1 MAKYQVDFSGA
12 RNIIDPLEG
21 VRNSLQQTNA
31 TLGQMIGQ
39 DEQRAERLR
48 DEAYRRDALALQQT
62 AAQREADKY
71 NQELAD
77 KAFAQKTFAAYN
89 QTPTRDYSALPS
101 QLTDTDRGKAVIEAM
116 SLTPEELANPTMPS
130 AIAKMK
136 NQQILSDEHN
146 KSGQTM
152 LESERFKNA
161 MAATAKDADGMIPLS
176 MWEKQLAM
184 ESAERAAMTAKSE
197 RAQKAIEELSKDR
210 SELQRAGLKDATTLS
225 AAEIRADSRGSGKSG
240 GVGKDSKTPGWEDYD
255 KYREK
260 LYKDY
265 AYTKLWDAKDVD
277 TVMDRAE
284 ALGVKPDD
292 LNKIIKANTE
302 REWGDNTFRTEQVLT
317 DLEAKKPVLTG
328 GGYAGSNTG
337 TSRAASLNP
346 MAGYAE
352 LLKQKDAAYRQAVAN
367 AANMPLTQAD
377 VLAAREAK
385 GATQLD
391 ELIAKLG
398 ATTGKAEV
406 KPETRNVPAPVTAV
420 EEKPVKTDNTKK
432 MVSDGL
438 NKDGTLNKEAWG
450 VVNESIAYT
459 GKRLPERVTPAEAN
473 IIVDTLLKD
482 SAIRGY
488 DKKSLGFTPLT
499 NAQKE
504 YMEFASPSTRGST
517 VDRNAEWYPSALQIA
532 KKEAERTGD
541 EWAYVVDPNT
551 KQIVETVPGKAP
563 AMEDTSGTF
572 IPLTRIGQGMSR
584 MTGDTLE
591 AISSKKAAEAIASK
605 NAEAAEAIKNA
616 ERLKPFQE
624 AQKVREQ
631 LAESLRLSP
640 GRRAGEPIL
649 PIKKVGD
656 TAKNVK
662 NQEEARLKLLKQLEK
677 EKRSLQKEMKRS
689 GQ

>member
-48 DEAYRRDALALQQT
+48 DEAYRRDALALQQ
-62 AAQREADKY
+62 AAAKREADKY

-77 KAFAQKTFAAYN
+77 RTFAQKTFAAYN

-146 KSGQTM
+146 KLGQTM

-161 MAATAKDADGMIPLS
+161 MAATAKGADGMIPLS
-176 MWEKQLAM
+176 MQEKLLAM

-225 AAEIRADSRGSGKSG
+225 VAEIRADSRGSGKSG
-240 GVGKDSKTPGWEDYD
+240 EKNDPKEGTAPKWDSYPALKKALNEEYSLTG
-255 KYREK
+255 
-260 LYKDY
+260 LM
-265 AYTKLWDAKDVD
+265 DAKNV
-277 TVMDRAE
+277 TKIMDKAE
-284 ALGVKPDD
+284 ATGMKPDEV
-292 LNKIIKANTE
+292 NKIVKTYTN
-302 REWGDNTFRTEQVLT
+302 RGFFDNTFDTEKVLA
-317 DLEAKKPVLTG
+317 DIEAKKPVLTG
-328 GGYAGSNTG
+328 GGYAGSNT
-337 TSRAASLNP
+337 RAGKFASLDP

-385 GATQLD
+385 GAAQLD

-398 ATTGKAEV
+398 ATTSKAEV

-420 EEKPVKTDNTKK
+420 EEESVKT
-432 MVSDGL
+432 
-438 NKDGTLNKEAWG
+438 EAKQK
-450 VVNESIAYT
+450 VT
-459 GKRLPERVTPAEAN
+459 G
-473 IIVDTLLKD
+473 
-482 SAIRGY
+482 
-488 DKKSLGFTPLT
+488 
-499 NAQKE
+499 
-504 YMEFASPSTRGST
+504 
-517 VDRNAEWYPSALQIA
+517 A
-532 KKEAERTGD
+532 KKEFSVKDLFANVPDRKDATAVNEDKTKVSPVRESVERSSLGKPIYNFFGNVIGYEDPVPVRVNDVTASHLYGGTRGNMPKIPQSLGELLGFSSGDTKRGEELQSTVYNNRLPIPKSEMMKLSDSDIQQLLKRSDLSDAERKLAGQVLDTPRKP
-541 EWAYVVDPNT
+541 ASTQNVNT
-551 KQIVETVPGKAP
+551 AIFDIVK
-563 AMEDTSGTF
+563 SK
-572 IPLTRIGQGMSR
+572 
-584 MTGDTLE
+584 
-591 AISSKKAAEAIASK
+591 ISPTEK
-605 NAEAAEAIKNA
+605 
-616 ERLKPFQE
+616 L
-624 AQKVREQ
+624 EQ
-631 LAESLRLSP
+631 L
-640 GRRAGEPIL
+640 RALGVP
-649 PIKKVGD
+649 
-656 TAKNVK
+656 TA
-662 NQEEARLKLLKQLEK
+662 QAQQLAY
-677 EKRSLQKEMKRS
+677 Q
-689 GQ
+689 

>member
-31 TLGQMIGQ
+31 TIGQMIGQ

-77 KAFAQKTFAAYN
+77 RAFAQKTFAAYN
-89 QTPTRDYSALPS
+89 QTPIRDYSALPS

-136 NQQILSDEHN
+136 NQQILSAIHN

-176 MWEKQLAM
+176 MQEKLLGM
-184 ESAERAAMTAKSE
+184 ESAERTAMAAKSE
-197 RAQKAIEELSKDR
+197 RAQKAIEELSKDKGTI
-210 SELQRAGLKDATTLS
+210 ELNALKSATTLS
-225 AAEIRADSRGSGKSG
+225 AEETKANSRGSGNSG
-240 GVGKDSKTPGWEDYD
+240 GGKNDSKEPKTPSWEDYD

-302 REWGDNTFRTEQVLT
+302 RKWDDNTFRTEQVLT

-328 GGYAGSNTG
+328 GGYAGSTTKTPG
-337 TSRAASLNP
+337 KFASLDP

-385 GATQLD
+385 GAAQLD

-398 ATTGKAEV
+398 ATTSKAEV

-420 EEKPVKTDNTKK
+420 EEKPVKTNNTKK
-432 MVSDGL
+432 MASDGL
-438 NKDGTLNKEAWG
+438 NKDGTLNKEAWDA
-450 VVNESIAYT
+450 VNESIAYT
-459 GKRLPERVTPAEAN
+459 GKRLPERVTSAEAN

-499 NAQKE
+499 NTQKE
-504 YMEFASPSTRGST
+504 YMEFASPSTRSST
-517 VDRNAEWYPSALQIA
+517 VDRNAEWYPNALQVA

-572 IPLTRIGQGMSR
+572 IPLTRVGQGMSK

-591 AISSKKAAEAIASK
+591 AIASKKAAEAV
-605 NAEAAEAIKNA
+605 KNA

>member
-21 VRNSLQQTNA
+21 VRNSLQQTSA
-31 TLGQMIGQ
+31 ILGQMIGQ

-48 DEAYRRDALALQQT
+48 DEAYRRDALALQQ
-62 AAQREADKY
+62 AAAKRGADKY

-77 KAFAQKTFAAYN
+77 RTFAQKTFAAYN

-161 MAATAKDADGMIPLS
+161 MAATAKGADGMIPLS
-176 MWEKQLAM
+176 MQEKLLAM

-240 GVGKDSKTPGWEDYD
+240 GGKNDSKDPKTPKWESYGAL
-255 KYREK
+255 KTGLNSEYSF
-260 LYKDY
+260 
-265 AYTKLWDAKDVD
+265 TPFGDAKNVTDVID
-277 TVMDRAE
+277 KASAAGMS
-284 ALGVKPDD
+284 PDD
-292 LNKIIKANTE
+292 LSGIVSKHTKRGLI
-302 REWGDNTFRTEQVLT
+302 DNTFDTEKVLA
-317 DLEAKKPVLTG
+317 DIAAKKPVLTG
-328 GGYAGSNTG
+328 GGYAGSNT
-337 TSRAASLNP
+337 RAGKFASLDP

-385 GATQLD
+385 GAAQLD

-398 ATTGKAEV
+398 ATTSKAEV

-420 EEKPVKTDNTKK
+420 DEKPVKTDGTKK
-432 MVSDGL
+432 MASDGL

-450 VVNESIAYT
+450 AVNESIAYT

-504 YMEFASPSTRGST
+504 YMEFASPSTRSST
-517 VDRNAEWYPSALQIA
+517 VDRNAEWYPRALQIA
-532 KKEAERTGD
+532 KEEAERTGD

-551 KQIVETVPGKAP
+551 KQIVEIVPGKAP
-563 AMEDTSGTF
+563 AMEDTSEIF
-572 IPLTRIGQGMSR
+572 IPLTRVGQGMFK

-591 AISSKKAAEAIASK
+591 AIASKKAAEAV
-605 NAEAAEAIKNA
+605 KNA

-662 NQEEARLKLLKQLEK
+662 TQEEARLKLLKQLEK
-677 EKRSLQKEMKRS
+677 E
-689 GQ
+689 

>member
-31 TLGQMIGQ
+31 TLGQMIYQ
-39 DEQRAERLR
+39 DDQRAERLR

-62 AAQREADKY
+62 AAQRDTDKY

-77 KAFAQKTFAAYN
+77 RAFAQKTFAAYN
-89 QTPTRDYSALPS
+89 QAPTRDYSALPS

-116 SLTPEELANPTMPS
+116 SLTPEEMANPTMPS

-136 NQQILSDEHN
+136 NQQILSDTHN
-146 KSGQTM
+146 ESGQTM

-161 MAATAKDADGMIPLS
+161 VEATAKSTGGMAPLN

-184 ESAERAAMTAKSE
+184 EAAERAAMDAKNE

-210 SELQRAGLKDATTLS
+210 SELQMAGLKNATTLS
-225 AAEIRADSRGSGKSG
+225 AAEIRAATSRGSGKSG
-240 GVGKDSKTPGWEDYD
+240 GTDDSKDSKSPKIYKAADYAAT
-255 KYREK
+255 EK
-260 LYKDY
+260 LLKENYGFGDE
-265 AYTKLWDAKDVD
+265 TKVANVTAAAAAAKIDPNELYGIVSGL
-277 TVMDRAE
+277 E
-284 ALGVKPDD
+284 IPG
-292 LNKIIKANTE
+292 LNK
-302 REWGDNTFRTEQVLT
+302 TFDEKKVL
-317 DLEAKKPVLTG
+317 EAIAAKKPVLTG

-337 TSRAASLNP
+337 TPGKFASLDP

-367 AANMPLTQAD
+367 AANIPLTQAD

-385 GATQLD
+385 GAAQLD

-398 ATTGKAEV
+398 ATTSKAEV

-420 EEKPVKTDNTKK
+420 DEKPVKTDGTKK
-432 MVSDGL
+432 MASDGL

-450 VVNESIAYT
+450 AVNESIAYT

-482 SAIRGY
+482 SAIRGN

-499 NAQKE
+499 NVQKE
-504 YMEFASPSTRGST
+504 YMEFASPSTRSST
-517 VDRNAEWYPSALQIA
+517 VDRNAKWYPSALQVA
-532 KKEAERTGD
+532 KEKAERTGD
-541 EWAYVVDPNT
+541 DWAYVVDPNT

-563 AMEDTSGTF
+563 AMVDNSEIF
-572 IPLTRIGQGMSR
+572 IPLARAGQGMSR
-584 MTGDTLE
+584 MTGGTLKT
-591 AISSKKAAEAIASK
+591 ISSKKAAEAV
-605 NAEAAEAIKNA
+605 KNA

-624 AQKVREQ
+624 AQKAREQ

-662 NQEEARLKLLKQLEK
+662 NQEEARLKLLEQLEREQRDLK
-677 EKRSLQKEMKRS
+677 IEIFKNR
-689 GQ
+689 